1 MQLRIQST
9 TRNHPGAKP
18 KKLQRPEGGGGCQL
32 PGKFTA
38 WLLDFQRR
46 WLDDDGGSNRR
57 EANGV
62 ARAAVVAVLEN
73 PDDAAA
79 DGDDDDKSGNGRVG
93 GGAVTFHAQ
102 LGTPPVPPSAGLLLR
117 SLDALSLFVKKG

>member
-1 MQLRIQST
+1 
-9 TRNHPGAKP
+9 
-18 KKLQRPEGGGGCQL
+18 
-32 PGKFTA
+32 
-38 WLLDFQRR
+38 
-46 WLDDDGGSNRR
+46 
-57 EANGV
+57 V